1 MVNLDVRPT
10 VEPSLHTWPTHD
22 GPCPP
27 ESRGPEWVDAET
39 VEQLGRQ
46 IDAGLLTLPP
56 HASSAVERASE
67 EALNELFAAKL
78 ASSPLSARTAL
89 PHRTYALAMAIREL
103 ADAAALGTVQGVAV
117 GVPES
122 QLGVMIV
129 NVEGYMA
136 AMRIDFDRF
145 APAGFPP
152 ELVDAAVQHTAML
165 TPELVEKL
173 TGLRLQQLAA
183 MRSAGVGPAFVKLPR
198 TRASIRYPLVG
209 LLGWLYG
216 GAK

>member
-1 MVNLDVRPT
+1 MVDLDARPM

-27 ESRGPEWVDAET
+27 SERGPGWVDAET
-39 VEQLGRQ
+39 VAQLGSQ
-46 IDAGLLTLPP
+46 IEAGLLTLPP
-56 HASSAVERASE
+56 HAASAVANASD
-67 EALNELFAAKL
+67 EALDSLFASRL
-78 ASSPLSARTAL
+78 AGSPLSARTAL
-89 PHRTYALAMAIREL
+89 PHRAYALAMVLREL
-103 ADAAALGTVQGVAV
+103 ADAVSVGTVGGAPV

-136 AMRIDFDRF
+136 SMRIEFDRF

-165 TPELVEKL
+165 TPELVERL

-183 MRSAGVGPAFVKLPR
+183 MRSGGVGPAFVKVPR

-209 LLGWLYG
+209 LLSWLYG